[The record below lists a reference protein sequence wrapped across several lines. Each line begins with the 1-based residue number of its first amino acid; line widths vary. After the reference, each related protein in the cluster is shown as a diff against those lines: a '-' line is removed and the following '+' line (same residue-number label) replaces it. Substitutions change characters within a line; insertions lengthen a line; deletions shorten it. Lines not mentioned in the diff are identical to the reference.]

1 MRSESM
7 IQHFT
12 CAVEDKS
19 ERDWPGLIF
28 IYLRPEQGSVLRTK
42 FHGSFLLSQ
51 VTSSNI
57 STQVDSEFLDLDTRT
72 SDQSNFLLYRKLS
85 VWFYKWR
92 VNCNIR
98 KYEEATHN
106 RECRWHSFC
115 RKVRGVRG
123 KTKFS
128 LFWWQKE
135 KLTKMPVVWVNRLT
149 NITTLPLRNTRIWW
163 VIIK

>member
-1 MRSESM
+1 MSESM

-57 STQVDSEFLDLDTRT
+57 STQIDSEFLDLDTRT

-106 RECRWHSFC
+106 RECRWHSCC
-115 RKVRGVRG
+115 RKSGVWEE
-123 KTKFS
+123 KQS
-128 LFWWQKE
+128 LAYFDGRKKSWQKCQLCE
-135 KLTKMPVVWVNRLT
+135 LL
-149 NITTLPLRNTRIWW
+149 ISQLYH
-163 VIIK
+163 